1 MPGPR
6 KESGG
11 PMANLLGRAIVY
23 VLNKSGAL
31 EIIQARAF
39 ADLRKRMRLLEK
51 RNEDEFPDVQRRI
64 RRLEQLL
71 GDEPT
76 QVASINFDHD
86 RIEQHIQR
94 KIGEC
99 QLELFSVAS
108 HRRGRHPT
116 GRILRSAGWEHYAE
130 PVKVLVLD
138 LPENATERTCGAG
151 HAPRS
156 ERPREGRRRRRSLV
170 RPWPRNFVR

>member
-1 MPGPR
+1 
-6 KESGG
+6 
-11 PMANLLGRAIVY
+11 MANLLGRAIVY

-39 ADLRKRMRLLEK
+39 ADVRKRMRLLEK
-51 RNEDEFPDVQRRI
+51 RNENEFPDVQRRI

-99 QLELFSVAS
+99 QLELFPLPHIVVDDILPGEFYEALVGNIMQSPSKFWFSICRKMRPSELAVQVTHLDQNGLEKVVA
-108 HRRGRHPT
+108 
-116 GRILRSAGWEHYAE
+116 
-130 PVKVLVLD
+130 
-138 LPENATERTCGAG
+138 GAA
-151 HAPRS
+151 H
-156 ERPREGRRRRRSLV
+156 
-170 RPWPRNFVR
+170 